1 MSKPYNPFRA
11 ASLSNALRLVSL
23 ICLSAIILMAILYF
37 SIKDNRQD
45 FISWLGFKKVNL
57 EQTNMVEEKDNLGL
71 SDTTV
76 VNNSLRV
83 RELDRSDNLW
93 GEIDA
98 PVNLIVYVDFECP
111 FCAQFNE
118 VINQAKAEFGS
129 KLVVAI
135 RHFPLISHPQAMSS
149 ALAAE
154 CAAEQNKFWEMYQAL
169 FSLSQSGKLNEVEIK
184 TQANKLGLDEKNF
197 SDCLTKEKY
206 KDKIVSQKDEV
217 KTLGVNGTPASFI
230 NNQVLSGAVPY
241 EDFTY
246 PDNTT
251 GKGLKTLIEEKLAE
265 VKK

>member
-118 VINQAKAEFGS
+118 V
-129 KLVVAI
+129 
-135 RHFPLISHPQAMSS
+135 
-149 ALAAE
+149 
-154 CAAEQNKFWEMYQAL
+154 
-169 FSLSQSGKLNEVEIK
+169 
-184 TQANKLGLDEKNF
+184 
-197 SDCLTKEKY
+197 
-206 KDKIVSQKDEV
+206 
-217 KTLGVNGTPASFI
+217 
-230 NNQVLSGAVPY
+230 
-241 EDFTY
+241 
-246 PDNTT
+246 
-251 GKGLKTLIEEKLAE
+251 
-265 VKK
+265 